1 MRLRTEVGQIIF
13 RHQNTATKG
22 KEETL
27 QPLLVVS
34 KSDEHCKPL
43 TAHEQYK
50 LGKGFDLR
58 RLSHFAVAKIPDTSR
73 RLTIANRSDD
83 SPTMALH

>member
-43 TAHEQYK
+43 PAHEQE
-50 LGKGFDLR
+50 LGMGFDCGGSVISRSLR
-58 RLSHFAVAKIPDTSR
+58 SPIPRD
-73 RLTIANRSDD
+73 A
-83 SPTMALH
+83 